1 MVRHHLL
8 LNTNTTHTAHSA
20 TEGGFVLSQAS
31 GAAGKELFL
40 AKVDLIVQPSIYK
53 YVNTSQRANTHTH
66 ANTHISGPNARKC
79 TQIIFLEGFN
89 EYRMFMNTICS
100 DSQRLEE
107 SSHTTPSSPLK
118 A

>member
-8 LNTNTTHTAHSA
+8 LNANTTHTAHSA

-66 ANTHISGPNARKC
+66 ISGPNARKC

-107 SSHTTPSSPLK
+107 SSHTTPSSSPLK

>member
-53 YVNTSQRANTHTH
+53 YVNTSQRANTHT
-66 ANTHISGPNARKC
+66 RKH
-79 TQIIFLEGFN
+79 TYKRAERKEVHQIIFLEGFN

-107 SSHTTPSSPLK
+107 SLLTTPSSPLK